1 MGYFDK
7 LVKSLRKKDL
17 ESDTMS
23 VNSSNKS

>member
-17 ESDTMS
+17 ENDTMS